1 MKKFILLIVTIILFV
16 GATGCF
22 KRDNME
28 NINIIT
34 TVYPIEYITNK
45 LYGSHSVVNSI
56 YPDDTNTK
64 TYKLNKKQI
73 NDFSKKDLFIYMGSY
88 KDNDDTSTKDK
99 EIAANLVNKNNG
111 ILIIDGS
118 YGMEYLYGKE
128 ELWLDPTNMLMI
140 AQNIKSGLGEYIK
153 NTYLKK
159 EINNKYNNLKVELSE
174 LDANI
179 KLTAENATN
188 KTIVVASD
196 SLQFL
201 EKYGFNVI
209 VLKNNSIEKTIS
221 DVTNK
226 INKNEIKYI
235 YMLEHE
241 EENKALKTIMNNSKV
256 KIIKLETLDTI
267 TDDERDNKV
276 DYINIMNKNI
286 DLIKKGTYN

>member
-1 MKKFILLIVTIILFV
+1 MKRFLLIIATITILL

-28 NINIIT
+28 NIHIIT
-34 TVYPIEYITNK
+34 TVYPVEYITNK
-45 LYGSHSVVNSI
+45 IYGTHAVINSI

-64 TYKLNKKQI
+64 NYKLNTKQI

-88 KDNDDTSTKDK
+88 KDDDDSSTKDK
-99 EIAANLVNKNNG
+99 EIAATLVNKDNG

-159 EINNKYNNLKVELSE
+159 EINNKYNDLKVELSE

-188 KTIVVASD
+188 KTIVVASEG
-196 SLQFL
+196 LQFL

-209 VLKNNSIEKTIS
+209 VIKKDTIEKTIT

-226 INKNEIKYI
+226 INKKEIKYI
-235 YMLEHE
+235 YMLDHD
-241 EENKALKTIMNNSKV
+241 EENETLKSIMNNNKV
-256 KIIKLETLDTI
+256 EIIKLETLDTI

-276 DYINIMNKNI
+276 NYINIMNKNI